1 MLLDLVLSLAARKSK
16 DAGGP
21 GRENGKPDAQIGNGK
36 LRHTHSSHIRGCEV
50 LSLSLSLTCCRCRL
64 AGCHCQAKAPGSRG
78 MTDEALSLVR
88 NRGCDCVRH
97 VEGRAHLL
105 SLVTSCSLH
114 RV

>member
-50 LSLSLSLTCCRCRL
+50 LSLSLSHSLVAVAALPVATARPKR
-64 AGCHCQAKAPGSRG
+64 QAPGG
-78 MTDEALSLVR
+78 
-88 NRGCDCVRH
+88 
-97 VEGRAHLL
+97 
-105 SLVTSCSLH
+105 
-114 RV
+114 